1 MCKRFQ
7 PLKSTYRHVR
17 LCDIEGGLV
26 SFLGALHDS
35 FSVIAAG
42 NFSQVSEK
50 YEKIES
56 LIELKCSP
64 VVVTLHF
71 EVEDFGLASRRLGDK
86 MSVQQIKNDLA
97 DVAELDLDLLS
108 IFLSNGL

>member
-1 MCKRFQ
+1 MIAFRSS
-7 PLKSTYRHVR
+7 PLATS
-17 LCDIEGGLV
+17 
-26 SFLGALHDS
+26 A
-35 FSVIAAG
+35 
-42 NFSQVSEK
+42 K
-50 YEKIES
+50 YLNEKIES
-56 LIELKCSP
+56 LLELKCSP